1 MSQFYAESNDEGT
14 VELFYKR
21 TVYNA
26 DLSEFGDH
34 IVDFN
39 YAEKILYGRVDR
51 FFLPVML
58 QDQTKLSSLPGGSGA
73 GQRIAA
79 LDFVVTAFKQ
89 MNAQFKA
96 RSAIGLIRSDDPY
109 LSNLRVV
116 KAYQNPETLYERYQ
130 EMFSNVLVRKFENN
144 RITVLDFNIFIESL
158 QNIIFT
164 AEGISRMPFTL
175 PAYIKSRQCPINCTG
190 LAIEIAEFKHS
201 DDDNKFNTFVRSPN
215 WEFYVNAANDHGF
228 MIDRNAPWRL
238 VADINSEGMQTFIRA
253 INPTAAGGT
262 EPFLRNYYKHTHVK
276 YYVQFKR
283 YLLNLYNKVRTEAYT
298 VPTQCKN
305 SRKVGVTISR
315 SKRYNLEMLTREYSE
330 EFFLRLYL
338 KLRFAEEESQYSD
351 AKKHRLVE
359 DCLQVYQSRNLR
371 TALWAFE
378 RILNLPFDYNGSMSY
393 YINKVLKEPEDIR
406 FGEIAPSAPSSFE
419 GGGGY

>member
-1 MSQFYAESNDEGT
+1 MSQFYVESNDEST

-21 TVYNA
+21 IVYNG

-51 FFLPVML
+51 FFLPIML
-58 QDQTKLSSLPGGSGA
+58 QDQTKISSLPAGSA
-73 GQRIAA
+73 NGQRIAA
-79 LDFVVTAFKQ
+79 LDFVVSAFKD

-96 RSAIGLIRSDDPY
+96 RAAIGLIRSDDPY

-116 KAYQNPETLYERYQ
+116 KAYQNPEVLYQRYR
-130 EMFSNVLVRKFENN
+130 EMFSNVLVRRFEKE

-164 AEGISRMPFTL
+164 GEGISRMPFTL

-201 DDDNKFNTFVRSPN
+201 DDDNKYQTFVNSPN
-215 WEFYVNAANDHGF
+215 WEFYVNAANDYGF

-238 VADINSEGMQTFIRA
+238 VADINSTGMQEYIRRVN
-253 INPTAAGGT
+253 ISAAGGT
-262 EPFLRNYYKHTHVK
+262 EPFLKNYYKHTHLK
-276 YYVQFKR
+276 YYIQFKS
-283 YLLNLYNKVRTEAYT
+283 YLLNLYNKVRAEAYT
-298 VPTQCKN
+298 VPRQCKN

-315 SKRYNLEMLTREYSE
+315 SRRYGLEMLTREYSE
-330 EFFLRLYL
+330 EFFLRLYF
-338 KLRFAEEESQYSD
+338 KLRFAEEESQYSA
-351 AKKHRLVE
+351 AKKHRIVE
-359 DCLQVYQSRNLR
+359 DCMQVYQSRSLR

-393 YINKVLKEPEDIR
+393 YINKVLKEPEEVR
-406 FGEIAPSAPSSFE
+406 AGEVVPTTPSSP
-419 GGGGY
+419 GGGY

>member
-1 MSQFYAESNDEGT
+1 M
-14 VELFYKR
+14 
-21 TVYNA
+21 
-26 DLSEFGDH
+26 
-34 IVDFN
+34 
-39 YAEKILYGRVDR
+39 
-51 FFLPVML
+51 
-58 QDQTKLSSLPGGSGA
+58 
-73 GQRIAA
+73 
-79 LDFVVTAFKQ
+79 
-89 MNAQFKA
+89 
-96 RSAIGLIRSDDPY
+96 
-109 LSNLRVV
+109 
-116 KAYQNPETLYERYQ
+116 
-130 EMFSNVLVRKFENN
+130 
-144 RITVLDFNIFIESL
+144 
-158 QNIIFT
+158 
-164 AEGISRMPFTL
+164 
-175 PAYIKSRQCPINCTG
+175 
-190 LAIEIAEFKHS
+190 
-201 DDDNKFNTFVRSPN
+201 
-215 WEFYVNAANDHGF
+215 
-228 MIDRNAPWRL
+228 
-238 VADINSEGMQTFIRA
+238 ADINSEGMQTFIRA
-253 INPTAAGGT
+253 INATAAGGT

-393 YINKVLKEPEDIR
+393 
-406 FGEIAPSAPSSFE
+406 
-419 GGGGY
+419 